1 MSETKRL
8 YRSTT
13 DRMIGGVCSGL
24 ATYLGID
31 PMLVRLAFGVLAL
44 VNGLGILI
52 YMIMWFVVPDENSR
66 GLTGEDL
73 VRANLDDMGR
83 QARDLG
89 GSLSRSHQGG
99 VIVGVLLVAAGV
111 IFLAHNFIPWLNAG
125 FLWPI
130 ALIALGAYLLFGRRL
145 G

>member
-1 MSETKRL
+1 MWL
-8 YRSTT
+8 
-13 DRMIGGVCSGL
+13 VL
-24 ATYLGID
+24 AAA
-31 PMLVRLAFGVLAL
+31 PFGVLAL

-83 QARDLG
+83 QARGLG

-99 VIVGVLLVAAGV
+99 VVVGVLLVAAGV
-111 IFLAHNFIPWLNAG
+111 IFLAHNFIPWLNVG

-130 ALIALGAYLLFGRRL
+130 ALIALGAYLLFGHRL